1 MNSQIFFSKFL
12 RFLKGNFSLK
22 FIEICEK
29 TGPSNSD
36 DPISPP
42 GKLPLLLLP
51 YSPERSEIGPCD
63 VRAVGSFTGNDYS
76 AGRRRLRIRPP
87 PEARIIP
94 ACEKVLHYILVT
106 HTHTHTANNTNAT
119 HYTLLQAAN
128 QPREILHVLYS
139 SVLDLPKKV
148 TGGGAEG
155 SERCLLVPK
164 FMSDAVRVCRP
175 ALVCWSCAPQGAD
188 KQGRAGHGTGKL
200 IYHAKFC
207 DTWCVQS

>member
-1 MNSQIFFSKFL
+1 MNSQFFFKFL

-22 FIEICEK
+22 IIEIYEK
-29 TGPSNSD
+29 TGPSNPD

-63 VRAVGSFTGNDYS
+63 VRAVGSYTGNDYS

-106 HTHTHTANNTNAT
+106 HTHTHRQQHQRNS
-119 HYTLLQAAN
+119 
-128 QPREILHVLYS
+128 LYFIA
-139 SVLDLPKKV
+139 
-148 TGGGAEG
+148 GGKPAQ
-155 SERCLLVPK
+155 RDITRLV
-164 FMSDAVRVCRP
+164 
-175 ALVCWSCAPQGAD
+175 Q
-188 KQGRAGHGTGKL
+188 
-200 IYHAKFC
+200 
-207 DTWCVQS
+207 